1 MTKFRLSAASIFHR
15 PQILVVLMLILLAV
29 LTFWYFRISGKE
41 TSSPAE
47 QYEWV
52 QVQPQKIEQQL
63 GLVGR
68 IQAARQETLSA
79 PFEGTITD
87 MAVHEGETVRAGQE
101 LVRLD
106 PGQAEIQLRQAQA
119 ELLKARREVQQFRTW
134 SSSPEVSRAR
144 RAEQAAHATLETT
157 QANLRDTRALFERGI
172 VARMEVDA
180 LIQQVQTQQQDLLTA
195 REERRVIEARGEGE
209 ESRIAEMELMNAQVR
224 YQALRTQSEK
234 QILKAPFTGLVVRSV
249 TTDGGKT
256 AIPLPGEM
264 VSQGAPLMTIIGL
277 DRIQVLAQVD
287 EADLHLLREGMQV
300 QVTGDGFTGQEL
312 AGRIMSIA
320 VQSNA
325 PDLPG
330 VTANYDVVVS
340 IDTPRAASVY
350 PVRLGMSARVVIT
363 LYSNE
368 QGIIVPPEALQTDDE
383 GDVWVIYRAT
393 PHARS
398 SRIRVEPGRAV
409 SEGIEINGIQSG
421 YIQRPVR

>member
-325 PDLPG
+325 PDSPG

-409 SEGIEINGIQSG
+409 SEGIEINEIQSG

>member
-180 LIQQVQTQQQDLLTA
+180 LIQQVQTQRQDLLTA

-325 PDLPG
+325 PDSPG

>member
-52 QVQPQKIEQQL
+52 QVQPQRIEQQL

-300 QVTGDGFTGQEL
+300 QVTGDGFTGQDL

-325 PDLPG
+325 PDSPG

-409 SEGIEINGIQSG
+409 SEGIEINEIQSG

>member
-1 MTKFRLSAASIFHR
+1 MTNFRLFAASIFHR

-79 PFEGTITD
+79 PFEGTIIN

-106 PGQAEIQLRQAQA
+106 PGQAEIQLRQARA

-277 DRIQVLAQVD
+277 DRIQVLTQVD

-300 QVTGDGFTGQEL
+300 QVTGDGFTGLEL

-325 PDLPG
+325 PDSPG

-340 IDTPRAASVY
+340 IDTPRAASVH

-368 QGIIVPPEALQTDDE
+368 QGIIVPPEALQTDAE
-383 GDVWVIYRAT
+383 GDIWVIYRAT

-421 YIQRPVR
+421 YIQIPVR